1 MNTNPTHDPR
11 KLKELVNTVIEIGND
26 RFGLAV
32 MANCYLIENSDVPDT
47 KKIRAFKTLLKQLD
61 ALY

>member
-1 MNTNPTHDPR
+1 MNTNPQHDVK
-11 KLKELVNTVIEIGND
+11 KLEKLIDTVIELGND

-32 MANCYLIENSDVPDT
+32 MANCYIIENSNKSDEA
-47 KKIRAFKTLLKQLD
+47 KIRAFKTLLKQLD